1 MSKRT
6 WIILAAALLL
16 IAAAVYSAFCDKKVI
31 MEPEPKS
38 EPEPEPEPELELEP
52 EPEVSNEPNVINADA
67 CIVSAMPEPIIKKS
81 SKKVKEGVNEI

>member
-6 WIILAAALLL
+6 LIILAAALLL

-31 MEPEPKS
+31 IEPEA
-38 EPEPEPEPELELEP
+38 EPEPEPEPEAEAEP
-52 EPEVSNEPNVINADA
+52 EIETSKDPNIINADS

-81 SKKVKEGVNEI
+81 SKKVREDVNEI

>member
-6 WIILAAALLL
+6 LILLAAALLL
-16 IAAAVYSAFCDKKVI
+16 IAAAVYSAFCDNKVI
-31 MEPEPKS
+31 VEPEA
-38 EPEPEPEPELELEP
+38 EPEPEPEAEPEAEP

-81 SKKVKEGVNEI
+81 SKKVREDVNEI